1 LKDKGQMEEKLKQ
14 IESTTLEQLWLRDLE
29 ELEHQLM
36 KK

>member
-1 LKDKGQMEEKLKQ
+1 MEEKLKQ